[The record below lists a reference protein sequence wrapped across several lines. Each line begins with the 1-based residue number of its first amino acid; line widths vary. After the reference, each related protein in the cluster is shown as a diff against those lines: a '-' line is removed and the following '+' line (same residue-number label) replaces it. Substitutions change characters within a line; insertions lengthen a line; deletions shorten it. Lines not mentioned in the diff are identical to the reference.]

1 MKFTPYTR
9 LSQATQQSAWR
20 SSTGPLGLLL
30 AMLIAAVFIY
40 RYFPE
45 GFIAG
50 TSSYW
55 LTETDDVTQYIAGF
69 NAYFHSPLKFPLLA
83 FDGFNYPAGTRAT
96 FVDIIPIYSLLL
108 KLVLPADTPAFN
120 PFGYWV
126 ALTFI
131 LQSIAGW
138 WVLRELQIRSW
149 STLVCATVMLVLF
162 PALLGRLGHISLMSH
177 WILLMAL
184 ALYIRSGRLEK
195 VATVGWCVLL
205 VVGFHVN
212 IYLFVMALV
221 IYLCA
226 VLTSLKGLTLRAVL
240 MALAPFLALAV
251 SVLALLLPMPM
262 GQVSTEWGF
271 GYYSM
276 NLLAPITGGS
286 YVTIPDATMPGQYEG
301 FNYLGLGVIFA
312 VVYALYHLRQNGWDS
327 VKRHRYLAIALALFA
342 CYALSN
348 AVYIGTR
355 QIAAINYPDFMTT
368 LTSQFRASGRFFWPV
383 GYTLLIFSLL
393 TLYRRLPGKVLVP
406 VMLVLL
412 CLQVADLKMQRANF
426 KAGLNRPYSPLLTV
440 GAWDAQAAKGVN
452 TLYFY
457 PKFRCGKFDSLT
469 TLMPVMKY
477 AAVHNIKMNT
487 GYIARHQ
494 PPCDEHSL
502 TSEIAGANPA
512 SSVFVFV
519 KSEFGA
525 IPDVKRL
532 MPAGDTAQC
541 TEVDFAIVCHLT
553 R

>member
-9 LSQATQQSAWR
+9 LSQATQSPWR

-30 AMLIAAVFIY
+30 AMLIAAVFVY

-120 PFGYWV
+120 PFGFWV

-131 LQSIAGW
+131 LQAIAGW

-149 STLVCATVMLVLF
+149 STLVCATVLLVLF

-177 WILLMAL
+177 WIILMAL

-195 VATVGWCVLL
+195 VATIGWCVLL
-205 VVGFHVN
+205 VISFHVN

-226 VLTSLKGLTLRAVL
+226 VLTSLKGLTVRAVL
-240 MALAPFLALAV
+240 MALTPFVVLAV
-251 SVLALLLPMPM
+251 SMFVLLLPMPM

-276 NLLAPITGGS
+276 NLLAPITGGT
-286 YVTIPDATMPGQYEG
+286 YVTIPDASMPGQYEG
-301 FNYLGLGVIFA
+301 FNYLGLGVIFT
-312 VVYALYHLRQNGWDS
+312 VIYALYHLRQNGWDS

-348 AVYIGTR
+348 SVYIGTR
-355 QIAAINYPDFMTT
+355 QIAAIHYPDFMTT

-393 TLYRRLPGKVLVP
+393 TLYRRLPAKVLVP
-406 VMLVLL
+406 VMLVVL
-412 CLQVADLKMQRANF
+412 CFQVADLKTQRANF
-426 KAGLNRPYSPLLTV
+426 KAGLNRPYAPLLTAA
-440 GAWDAQAAKGVN
+440 AWDAQTAKDVSN
-452 TLYFY
+452 LYFY

-477 AAVHNIKMNT
+477 AAMHNIKMNT

-494 PPCDEHSL
+494 PPCDEQSL

-519 KSEFGA
+519 KSEFGD
-525 IPDVKRL
+525 IPNVKRL
-532 MPAGDTAQC
+532 MPASDTAQC
-541 TEVDFAIVCHLT
+541 TEVDFAIVCHLA